1 MGELEMLQRKF
12 AVIDGIGWEVYNFID
27 DCDQQLKN
35 GANEKAVAESIKM
48 AVKFYGKRN
57 VSRAVKMFPA
67 VTRFVMEKM

>member
-57 VSRAVKMFPA
+57 VSLAVKMFPA

>member
-1 MGELEMLQRKF
+1 MLQRKF
-12 AVIDGIGWEVYNFID
+12 EDIDGISWEVYNFID

-57 VSRAVKMFPA
+57 VSRAVKMFPT

>member
-1 MGELEMLQRKF
+1 MLQRKF
-12 AVIDGIGWEVYNFID
+12 EDIDGISWEVYNFID
-27 DCDQQLKN
+27 GCDKQLKN

>member
-1 MGELEMLQRKF
+1 MSELEMLQRKF
-12 AVIDGIGWEVYNFID
+12 EDIDGIGWEVYNFID

-48 AVKFYGKRN
+48 AVKFYGKRK

>member
-12 AVIDGIGWEVYNFID
+12 EDIDGIGWEVYNFID

-48 AVKFYGKRN
+48 AVKFYGRRN
-57 VSRAVKMFPA
+57 VSLAVKMFPA

>member
-1 MGELEMLQRKF
+1 
-12 AVIDGIGWEVYNFID
+12 
-27 DCDQQLKN
+27 
-35 GANEKAVAESIKM
+35 M

>member
-1 MGELEMLQRKF
+1 MSELEMLQRKF
-12 AVIDGIGWEVYNFID
+12 AVIDGIGWAVYAFIY

-48 AVKFYGKRN
+48 AVKFYGNRN

>member
-57 VSRAVKMFPA
+57 VSRAVKMFPT
-67 VTRFVMEKM
+67 VTRFVMERM

>member
-1 MGELEMLQRKF
+1 MSELEMLQRKF

>member
-1 MGELEMLQRKF
+1 MTELEMLQRKF
-12 AVIDGIGWEVYNFID
+12 EDIDGISWEVYNFID
-27 DCDQQLKN
+27 DCDKQLKN

-57 VSRAVKMFPA
+57 LSRAVKMFPA

>member
-1 MGELEMLQRKF
+1 MSELEMLQRKF
-12 AVIDGIGWEVYNFID
+12 AVIDGISWEVYNFID